1 MIEVWK
7 DVVGYEGL
15 YQVSNLGNVKSLKRI
30 KSNNQPTKE
39 KVMKKYIGKGYYRV
53 ALYLDGK
60 MKNKSVSRL
69 VAQAFIPNP
78 ENKPCINHIN
88 GIKNNNQLYNLE
100 WCTIL
105 ENSQHAYNTGLTTK
119 TPLNFVHTSKE
130 VAQLD
135 KDGNIIKVYPSSK
148 EASRVTGINHSSIN
162 TCARGIRVDKR
173 RINKTINVNTAGGYK
188 WKYTEDLTINGKS
201 NN

>member
-1 MIEVWK
+1 MIEIWK

-15 YQVSNLGNVKSLKRI
+15 YQVSNLGNVKSMGRI
-30 KSNNQPTKE
+30 KANNQPTKE
-39 KVMKKYIGKGYYRV
+39 KLMKKYIGRGYYRV

-69 VAQAFIPNP
+69 VAQAFIPNT

-88 GIKNNNQLYNLE
+88 GIKTYNIVENLE
-100 WCTIL
+100 WCTVL

-119 TPLNFVHTSKE
+119 TPINFIYTSKE
-130 VAQLD
+130 IAQLD
-135 KDGNIIKVYPSSK
+135 INNNIIKIYPSAK

-162 TCARGIRVDKR
+162 TCARGFRTDKR
-173 RINKTINVNTAGGYK
+173 RISEKINANTAGGYK
-188 WKYTEDLTINGKS
+188 WQYTTNLTTNGG
-201 NN
+201 